1 MYFIIV
7 IAISALISY
16 IAFKIYQSIRV
27 PEELKNIPTLSFFNF
42 LNSIVNNGGSDK
54 SWEDSREILEK
65 EGIGK
70 VILFFS
76 F

>member
-16 IAFKIYQSIRV
+16 IAFKIYQSIRI
-27 PEELKNIPTLSFFNF
+27 PEELKNIPTLSF
-42 LNSIVNNGGSDK
+42 LDLIKYGADK
-54 SWEDSREILEK
+54 RWENSREILEK

-70 VILFFS
+70 VIFF
-76 F
+76 